1 MGTSVASFF
10 HSTPR
15 LPNLPGICSPVL
27 FFDITTY
34 LVYIWSRS
42 WRIAMEMLSPHD
54 CRCFLHLSCFR
65 LFPSTPLHSGFVSY
79 VGLVCVPRRE
89 RKKETVY
96 LPPRLQGFY
105 SSNPLKKWQKEIPIQ
120 IPSWPLLL

>member
-1 MGTSVASFF
+1 
-10 HSTPR
+10 
-15 LPNLPGICSPVL
+15 
-27 FFDITTY
+27 
-34 LVYIWSRS
+34 
-42 WRIAMEMLSPHD
+42 MEMLSPH
-54 CRCFLHLSCFR
+54 CRCFLHFACFR

-96 LPPRLQGFY
+96 LPPRLQDFY

-120 IPSWPLLL
+120 IQVDPCFCRCRYSCDVSSFQPILVLITYMP